1 MNREELEDIVGQIY
15 RYCNNNDP
23 EGLYPVEV
31 DLYEFAEKLL
41 AVVEARSRNQRP
53 D

>member
-1 MNREELEDIVGQIY
+1 MNREELEDIVGQVY

-41 AVVEARSRNQRP
+41 AVVEARRSDKN
-53 D
+53 